1 MTLVCWLRMNKPGLI
16 FKALIPPHLTP
27 FFISLYLMS
36 KTSSF
41 SSKSSLLFSHFS
53 CRFLSTPVQ
62 WPPGSL
68 IPFPTVQSMYQNWLI
83 VAVQLLSCFWL
94 FTTPWTAARQA
105 SLFFTT
111 SQSLL
116 KLMPIDSVMPS
127 NHLILS
133 FSVPPFSSRL
143 QSFPAS
149 GSFLMNQLFL
159 SGGQS
164 IGASVSA
171 SVLPI
176 PAYGQALSLG

>member
-1 MTLVCWLRMNKPGLI
+1 MNKPGLI

-41 SSKSSLLFSHFS
+41 SSKSWLLFSHFS

-83 VAVQLLSCFWL
+83 VAVQLLSFFWL

-116 KLMPIDSVMPS
+116 NLICIESVMPS
-127 NHLILS
+127 NHLILCHC
-133 FSVPPFSSRL
+133 FSSCPL
-143 QSFPAS
+143 SFPAS
-149 GSFLMNQLFL
+149 GSFPMRWLFA

-164 IGASVSA
+164 IGTSV
-171 SVLPI
+171 SVLPKTI
-176 PAYGQALSLG
+176 QGWFPSGLI